1 MRLRT
6 LVSEC
11 VGSLVS
17 KCVEML
23 VSERI
28 EDAGVGDEI
37 EDAGVRACRD
47 SGTGEDRD
55 EIKIRIMGVGTLML
69 ECVDESGGEIWNWR
83 REIAI
88 GTALK

>member
-37 EDAGVRACRD
+37 EDAGVGACWKAHV
-47 SGTGEDRD
+47 GEDRD
-55 EIKIRIMGVGTLML
+55 ESWRGSRRYHDRDAGSRDIGVGV
-69 ECVDESGGEIWNWR
+69 CI
-83 REIAI
+83 
-88 GTALK
+88 